1 MKIHACCEGVVSTAR
16 DLVLEASCRLGLREL
31 PLPDFDGLE
40 ALLASLA
47 GDGDSPPLHGV
58 LVP

>member
-1 MKIHACCEGVVSTAR
+1 VSTAR
-16 DLVLEASCRLGLREL
+16 ALVLEAPCRFGLREL

>member
-1 MKIHACCEGVVSTAR
+1 MKITLAARVSLSTASA
-16 DLVLEASCRLGLREL
+16 LVLEAPCRFGLREL
-31 PLPDFDGLE
+31 PLPEFDGLE

-47 GDGDSPPLHGV
+47 GEGDPPPLHGV

>member
-1 MKIHACCEGVVSTAR
+1 VSTAR
-16 DLVLEASCRLGLREL
+16 ALVLEAPRRFGLREL
-31 PLPDFDGLE
+31 PLPEIGLE

-47 GDGDSPPLHGV
+47 GEGDPPPLHGV